1 MAGGSR
7 SETRLPY
14 HAGLRKKP
22 NPQGKLGLKGRH
34 RNRKSI
40 EMVLPSRDIA
50 KAAPAQRME
59 ESRT

>member
-7 SETRLPY
+7 SETGHPY

-22 NPQGKLGLKGRH
+22 NPQGKPDLKGRH

-40 EMVLPSRDIA
+40 EMVLPWRDIQ
-50 KAAPAQRME
+50 KTAPA
-59 ESRT
+59 